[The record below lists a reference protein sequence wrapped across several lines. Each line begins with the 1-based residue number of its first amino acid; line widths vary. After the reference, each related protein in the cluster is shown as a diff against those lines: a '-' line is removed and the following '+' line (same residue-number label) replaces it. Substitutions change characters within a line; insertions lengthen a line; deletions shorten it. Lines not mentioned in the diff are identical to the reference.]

1 VTLDLTHELAKAN
14 EELKEASQLKD
25 DFINVAAHELRT
37 PIQPILGLAQILRL
51 KMRGGDSHHNLNFSI
66 DEQSKVLDIIIRNA
80 KKLLLLE
87 DNILDI
93 ARIESKTLKLN
104 IEEFDLDNL
113 MINVVQ
119 DTRDLI
125 NSNRISLYYNKE
137 AGASFAVN
145 ADKARLSQVLSN
157 LLSNSIKFTEKGTIM
172 TKRPYNKE
180 TIAPIILAG
189 VSNPDV

>member
-1 VTLDLTHELAKAN
+1 
-14 EELKEASQLKD
+14 
-25 DFINVAAHELRT
+25 
-37 PIQPILGLAQILRL
+37 LG
-51 KMRGGDSHHNLNFSI
+51 
-66 DEQSKVLDIIIRNA
+66 
-80 KKLLLLE
+80 
-87 DNILDI
+87 I

-172 TKRPYNKE
+172 ITLAEKENQAVVTVKDTGRGIDQEILPKLFTKFATKSKR
-180 TIAPIILAG
+180 G
-189 VSNPDV
+189 VGLGLFICIEAHGGKIWAENNDDGKGATFYLSLPAQMKYASSLSSLPP